1 MTLETVPD
9 VMLTYSTGS
18 VPDDIHKSDPLLT
31 LDHAQEAV
39 RIQSIYLSLR
49 DSSLINDDIQQLQRE
64 QYGDV
69 GSSMRIA
76 SLDDA
81 SLQRLCEQNGIARQA
96 VLEQGGG
103 ILANHITSEISRADH
118 TFAEADYL
126 KPGITEL
133 TLDSMGDETVSHTL
147 PIAAYISSTDV
158 LDMENSDFGGATIYV
173 SEDTLERLSEGTD
186 RYYQYVINY
195 STDDAQALE
204 SEIEQCVSQN
214 ADLQM
219 YADWQSAE
227 EGQAQ
232 QDTMYSVITLF
243 VYAFIL
249 LIACICVT
257 NVFNTLTSSL
267 ALRASENATLLSI
280 GMTKKQFRRMISFEA
295 LFYAIKSSIYGILL
309 ALPLCL
315 LIYQTIGVKF
325 SFDFYLPIAHIAIGV
340 FILILLT
347 LIIMRYHMSL
357 NKKESMIETIR
368 RESI

>member
-39 RIQSIYLSLR
+39 RIQSIDLSLR

-69 GSSMRIA
+69 ASSMRIA

-103 ILANHITSEISRADH
+103 ILANHITSEISQADH

-126 KPGITEL
+126 KLGITEL

-158 LDMENSDFGGATIYV
+158 LDMENSDIGGATIYV

-204 SEIEQCVSQN
+204 SEIEQCVNQN

-232 QDTMYSVITLF
+232 LDTMYSVINLF

-249 LIACICVT
+249 LITCICVT

-280 GMTKKQFRRMISFEA
+280 GMTRKQFRRMISFEA

-315 LIYQTIGVKF
+315 LIYNTIGVKF
-325 SFDFYLPIAHIAIGV
+325 SFEFYLPLAHVLIGV

-347 LIIMRYHMSL
+347 IIIMRYHMSL

>member
-1 MTLETVPD
+1 
-9 VMLTYSTGS
+9 
-18 VPDDIHKSDPLLT
+18 
-31 LDHAQEAV
+31 
-39 RIQSIYLSLR
+39 
-49 DSSLINDDIQQLQRE
+49 
-64 QYGDV
+64 
-69 GSSMRIA
+69 
-76 SLDDA
+76 
-81 SLQRLCEQNGIARQA
+81 
-96 VLEQGGG
+96 
-103 ILANHITSEISRADH
+103 
-118 TFAEADYL
+118 
-126 KPGITEL
+126 
-133 TLDSMGDETVSHTL
+133 
-147 PIAAYISSTDV
+147 
-158 LDMENSDFGGATIYV
+158 
-173 SEDTLERLSEGTD
+173 
-186 RYYQYVINY
+186 
-195 STDDAQALE
+195 
-204 SEIEQCVSQN
+204 
-214 ADLQM
+214 M

-232 QDTMYSVITLF
+232 QDTMYSVINLF

-315 LIYQTIGVKF
+315 LIYNTIGVKF